1 MKLDILC
8 IAAHPDDV
16 ELGAGGTLLRYK
28 NAGKKTGVVDLT
40 KGELGTRGTAETRA
54 TEAADAAKILGL
66 DARENLGIK
75 DGFFK
80 NDEEHQLKVI
90 EIIRK
95 YQPEIVITNAY
106 HDRHPDHS
114 RACDLV
120 NDACF
125 LSGLPKIKT
134 NLNGKEQ
141 EAWRPRLLLH
151 FIQDNYIE
159 PDVVI
164 DITDFMEK
172 KLESIRA
179 YKTQFFVEGVNLDEP
194 QTYISNPAFL
204 DVIKGRAS
212 EFGKAIKVPYAEGFL
227 SKKILGVD
235 DLFSLR

>member
-28 NAGKKTGVVDLT
+28 SKGKKTGVVDLT

-54 TEAADAAKILGL
+54 SEAADAAIILGL

-90 EIIRK
+90 EMIRK

-106 HDRHPDHS
+106 HDRHPDHG

-125 LSGLPKIKT
+125 LSGLSKIKT

-172 KLESIRA
+172 KLESVRA
-179 YKTQFFVEGVNLDEP
+179 YKTQFFVEGVNIDEP

-212 EFGKAIKVPYAEGFL
+212 EFGKAIKVQYAEGFL

-235 DLFSLR
+235 DLFNLR